1 MSLIRQIWLLL
12 IATLAL
18 AFAASVLVH
27 VGSVRDA
34 LQTQLQ
40 LKNSDNAGALALV
53 LSQQRGQRAV
63 MELAVATQFDTGFYR
78 RLRFVGIDGVTVFA
92 REASAQPMRAPA
104 WFARWL
110 AIDAPPGVAQVS
122 DGWRALGS
130 IEVESQSAYAHDA
143 LWLGTLRAAAA
154 LAAVGAVAA
163 GLAFVGVRRL
173 RRPLDAT
180 VEQAASLQRGEYVTV
195 AEPRVPE
202 LRRLTRAMNAMVA
215 RLRTVLE
222 AQAEQVDN
230 LRRQANCDPH
240 TALANRGHFMTR
252 MRELVHREDGAARSG
267 MVLLR
272 LANLAALN
280 AAIGRDH
287 TDAWIVAIARALQ
300 GVADHTPGAFAGRLN
315 GSDFALALPE
325 GGAATST
332 ALALVEAVKRALA
345 AAPAQVKV
353 FASAVEVSHGDAIAD
368 LMAAADLALAGAE
381 AGAGFTVVAPAQTPP
396 GPWAR
401 AGEAGWRQRLRG
413 ALANGQVRLGGF
425 PLIDAAHRL
434 IHIECPLRVQ
444 LDPQGAF
451 EVAAHWLPLAIRSRM
466 TCEIDER
473 ALALALQATALDGQ
487 PRCVNLSPDSLADS
501 AFASRLRTMLQAAP
515 EAARLIWLE
524 VNESAA
530 IDRLELV
537 SELVL
542 QLRPSGVRIGLE
554 HAGERLTGIERV
566 LDAGLDYVKLD
577 ASVVQGVSSERGRA
591 DYVRGLRAML
601 NGAGL
606 QVYAEGVAT
615 ASDAHALWGLGL
627 DGQTGPWASA
637 ACPDLIR

>member
-27 VGSVRDA
+27 VGSVRGA

-78 RLRFVGIDGVTVFA
+78 RLRFVGVDGATVFE
-92 REASAQPMRAPA
+92 REAAAQPKRAPA

-154 LAAVGAVAA
+154 LAAVGAAA
-163 GLAFVGVRRL
+163 AALAFVGVRRL
-173 RRPLDAT
+173 RRPLEAT
-180 VEQAASLQRGEYVTV
+180 VEQATSLQRGEYVTV
-195 AEPRVPE
+195 AEPQVPE

-222 AQAEQVDN
+222 AQAEQVEN
-230 LRRQANCDPH
+230 LRRQATCDPH

-252 MRELVHREDGAARSG
+252 LRELVHGEDGAARSG

-272 LANLAALN
+272 LANLGALN
-280 AAIGRDH
+280 AAIGRDR
-287 TDAWIVAIARALQ
+287 TDARIFAIARALQ
-300 GVADHTPGAFAGRLN
+300 GVAEQTPGAFVGRLN

-325 GGAATST
+325 GGAATAT
-332 ALALVEAVKRALA
+332 ALALVESVKGLLV
-345 AAPAQVKV
+345 AAPTQVKV
-353 FASAVEVSHGDAIAD
+353 FASAVEASHGDAIAD
-368 LMAAADLALAGAE
+368 LMAAADLALASAE
-381 AGAGFTVVAPAQTPP
+381 AGGAYTVAPAQAPS

-401 AGEAGWRQRLRG
+401 AGEEGWRQRLRA
-413 ALANGQVRLGGF
+413 ALANGHVRLAGF
-425 PLIDAAHRL
+425 PLVDADHRL
-434 IHIECPLRVQ
+434 IHIECPLRLQ

-451 EVAAHWLPLAIRSRM
+451 EVAAHWLPLAVRSRM

-473 ALALALQATALDGQ
+473 ALALALQATALDGR

-515 EAARLIWLE
+515 EAARMIWLE

-537 SELVL
+537 SELVW
-542 QLRPSGVRIGLE
+542 QLRPSGVRVGLE
-554 HAGERLTGIERV
+554 HAGERLTSIER
-566 LDAGLDYVKLD
+566 LLEAGLHYVKLD
-577 ASVVQGVSSERGRA
+577 ASVVQGVSSDRGRA
-591 DYVRGLRAML
+591 GYVRGLRAML
-601 NGAGL
+601 SGAGL

-615 ASDAHALWGLGL
+615 AGDAQTLWGLGL

-637 ACPDLIR
+637 ACPDLVG